1 MDARRFS
8 YITTSHHQQQQLVA
22 AEERDGD
29 VVTSLCSPIYWYCE
43 WQAVVLFS
51 VFDFDVADNET
62 NAQVRR
68 GTCNVHWRYLLKS
81 ASATSSA
88 TSLICLFIYL
98 FI

>member
-1 MDARRFS
+1 MDARRLS
-8 YITTSHHQQQQLVA
+8 YITTSHHQQQQQQQQLVA
-22 AEERDGD
+22 AEEERDGD

-68 GTCNVHWRYLLKS
+68 GTCNVH
-81 ASATSSA
+81 
-88 TSLICLFIYL
+88 
-98 FI
+98 